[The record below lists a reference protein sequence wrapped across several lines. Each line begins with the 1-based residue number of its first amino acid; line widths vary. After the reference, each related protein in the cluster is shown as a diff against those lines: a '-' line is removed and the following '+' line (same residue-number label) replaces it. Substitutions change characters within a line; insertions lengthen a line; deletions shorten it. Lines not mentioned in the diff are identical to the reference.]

1 MRGEKFKILHLILEG
16 KIADK
21 AREGAEPVSCRI

>member
-1 MRGEKFKILHLILEG
+1 MNNEALYIFSLKL

-21 AREGAEPVSCRI
+21 AREGDFILNQIE

>member
-1 MRGEKFKILHLILEG
+1 MNNEALYIFSLKL

-21 AREGAEPVSCRI
+21 AREGDFYLKPC